1 MTGKVHE
8 KKAKTTQFYHARD
21 NAIASIGK
29 VIKFQEAY
37 VRQNPQMAQ
46 QLSTFWI
53 NTLPITHDVEE
64 AQLQYQYLAE
74 FLLKDPEFILGGN
87 PAASAQQIAKI
98 FGEAFQEKYQTPENK
113 LLIAESVR
121 YMIQAPAPVGPAFQT
136 ACQNVLTQEH
146 RTNIENAYNFK
157 G

>member
-87 PAASAQQIAKI
+87 PAASAQQISKI

-121 YMIQAPAPVGPAFQT
+121 YMI
-136 ACQNVLTQEH
+136 
-146 RTNIENAYNFK
+146 
-157 G
+157 